1 MDEIYKEIAIYLKK
15 CRNTAVVLLLAS
27 LVVNIALIAFT
38 VLH

>member
-1 MDEIYKEIAIYLKK
+1 MDEMLIEAIRYLKK
-15 CRNTAVVLLLAS
+15 TRFAMCVLLLAS